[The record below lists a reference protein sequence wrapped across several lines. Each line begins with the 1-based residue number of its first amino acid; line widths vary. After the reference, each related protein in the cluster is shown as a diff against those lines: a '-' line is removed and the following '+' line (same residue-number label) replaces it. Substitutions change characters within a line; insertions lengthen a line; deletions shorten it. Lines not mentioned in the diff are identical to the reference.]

1 MSDGS
6 DSRGL
11 GWAHGA
17 LSVQRL
23 GAMLAPLT
31 FVLADGRQVSPLH
44 IAPWA
49 DKPEAAGL
57 PGILT
62 RLRGEWP
69 CVPFGYS
76 VTAEGWPA
84 EWESVIGEPETDEE
98 VHGHSSNHPWNFLPD
113 DGTSLRLA
121 LDYPAAS
128 PVARVERTI
137 TPDPERPAVDLAFS
151 IAVRQPCRLPIGLH
165 PVFRLPAEV
174 GSARIELGRDS
185 HGFTYP
191 GTVELGAAL
200 FAPDRRFLSLAEVPA
215 RAGGSVD
222 AGAVPFSEDVEEL
235 LQIEGTGG
243 RAALAN
249 RAEGYRVTLTWQAEH
264 FPSLLLWY
272 SNRGRK
278 GAPWSGRHVAIGIE
292 PICSPFGLGPAT
304 ARADNPLA
312 RSGVLTA
319 FDFSPDR
326 PFTTRYRIEAETL

>member
-31 FVLADGRQVSPLH
+31 FVLADGRQGSPLH
-44 IAPWA
+44 IAPWS
-49 DKPEAAGL
+49 DKPEAAAL

-76 VTAEGWPA
+76 VPAEGWPA
-84 EWESVIGEPETDEE
+84 EWANVIEEPETDEE
-98 VHGHSSNHPWNFLPD
+98 VHGYCSNHLWNFLPD
-113 DGTSLRLA
+113 DGTSLRLG

-137 TPDPERPAVDLAFS
+137 KPDPGGPAVDFAFS
-151 IAVRQPCRLPIGLH
+151 IAVRRPCRLPIGLH
-165 PVFRLPAEV
+165 PVFRLPAEA
-174 GSARIELGRDS
+174 GGARIELGRDS

-191 GTVELGAAL
+191 GTVEPGATL
-200 FAPDRRFLSLAEVPA
+200 FAADRRFLSLAEVPA

-222 AGAVPFSEDVEEL
+222 AGGVPLSEDIEEL
-235 LQIEGTGG
+235 LQIEGT
-243 RAALAN
+243 
-249 RAEGYRVTLTWQAEH
+249 
-264 FPSLLLWY
+264 
-272 SNRGRK
+272 RG
-278 GAPWSGRHVAIGIE
+278 
-292 PICSPFGLGPAT
+292 
-304 ARADNPLA
+304 
-312 RSGVLTA
+312 
-319 FDFSPDR
+319 
-326 PFTTRYRIEAETL
+326 